1 MPGAQCQNEGMDSSA
16 TLTLARTAPN
26 DVGIRQVFV
35 SVDGKDVAVLVHGQT
50 ATVEVAPGP
59 HRMRIHNTLVWKTL
73 HFDAAPGDQIRY
85 DIVNR
90 AGFGTVALVATLGV
104 GPIYL
109 TVTRADAGATR
120 LEAPAKG

>member
-1 MPGAQCQNEGMDSSA
+1 MLQPAR
-16 TLTLARTAPN
+16 LTLARTASH

-35 SVDGKDVAVLVHGQT
+35 SVDGKEVAVLAHHDV
-50 ATVEVAPGP
+50 ATVEVSPGP
-59 HRMRIHNTLVWKTL
+59 HKMRIHNTLVWKTV
-73 HFDAAPGDQIRY
+73 HFDAAPGEDITY

-109 TVTRADAGATR
+109 EVTR
-120 LEAPAKG
+120 K